1 LLFLPFA
8 LIPIVVSLAF
18 GFGLPADQNQIGQ
31 LITATL
37 LFAATR
43 PLVRTNDRIFKTIR
57 ALVLGF
63 AFSSLWVYK
72 QYFINHLSR
81 PGGVENESNYEALML
96 LLCLPMAFWMTKYEQ
111 SSRWRRIGL
120 GSCLLLAGGILLTE
134 SRTGIIAGSAIGLLT
149 ALASKRKL
157 LNIAFLAFIALAA
170 TTFGPNGLSE
180 RFHSIKFTGNAENGD
195 EQSSRVHVE
204 LLKAGIRMMEA
215 HPMFGIGMGRFK
227 ELAPEYNPKILQV
240 SNRSYIAHNT
250 FIQIGSERGIPA
262 LLLFFAMLLVTF
274 RNFRLARLSS
284 NMSLSALSL
293 SMQISLIGIVIA
305 NLTVTADLLPFWLL
319 MILSQNCREL
329 AISEV
334 NVNTVSALATNPRSS
349 PDSVDTLHSNI
360 FAHVQLHKSPRR
372 IAVKPV
378 SPYC

>member
-1 LLFLPFA
+1 
-8 LIPIVVSLAF
+8 
-18 GFGLPADQNQIGQ
+18 
-31 LITATL
+31 
-37 LFAATR
+37 
-43 PLVRTNDRIFKTIR
+43 
-57 ALVLGF
+57 
-63 AFSSLWVYK
+63 
-72 QYFINHLSR
+72 
-81 PGGVENESNYEALML
+81 
-96 LLCLPMAFWMTKYEQ
+96 
-111 SSRWRRIGL
+111 
-120 GSCLLLAGGILLTE
+120 
-134 SRTGIIAGSAIGLLT
+134 
-149 ALASKRKL
+149 
-157 LNIAFLAFIALAA
+157 
-170 TTFGPNGLSE
+170 
-180 RFHSIKFTGNAENGD
+180 
-195 EQSSRVHVE
+195 
-204 LLKAGIRMMEA
+204 
-215 HPMFGIGMGRFK
+215 
-227 ELAPEYNPKILQV
+227 
-240 SNRSYIAHNT
+240 HNT